1 MPFQLLSFPFDGQ
14 INNSLQ
20 VGDIA
25 YWVSTTTPGTAVGSY
40 AVGALQNVIRI
51 GEVMSFTSSSIGVTT
66 TEQAITVTSTSVPP
80 VPQLNK
86 LTLAAVNTG
95 IEIGMVVLGPNIIT
109 GTTVQNVS
117 GTTVTLSQDAG
128 AQIIP
133 DPLTAVWPQITF
145 APSAVDVYH
154 NMAYAAP
161 TSTTDFL
168 MFAKDKRANTTSLV
182 GYYAEVKL
190 VNDSHEKIEL
200 FSVNSE
206 IHESSK

>member
-25 YWVSTTTPGTAVGSY
+25 YWVSTTIPGTAVGSY

-66 TEQAITVTSTSVPP
+66 T
-80 VPQLNK
+80 
-86 LTLAAVNTG
+86 G

-117 GTTVTLSQDAG
+117 GTTVTLSQNAG